1 MPGAGAWAKPKCMIM
16 GKQEWNGKSYE
27 QKRVEVIYAVEDDV
41 LVTVTVYAFY
51 GKWEG

>member
-1 MPGAGAWAKPKCMIM
+1 M
-16 GKQEWNGKSYE
+16 GKAKVYDFGQEWNGKCYE
-27 QKRVEVIYAVEDDV
+27 QKRVEVIYAVEEDV